1 MNSEAAQERI
11 ISLSNDIHNY
21 NHLYYVENK
30 SMISDYEFDL
40 LLKELQDLE
49 KRFPELQQVNSPT
62 QRVGGDISKKFNT
75 ITHQY
80 PMLSLGNTYA
90 EDEIVEWV
98 NRIQKS
104 ISDPIEFVC
113 ELKYDGVAIGIRY
126 EQGVLTR
133 ALTRGDGQAGE
144 EVTQNVKTIRS
155 IPLKLKGDFPSD
167 FEIRG
172 EVFMPLSQFEKLNKE
187 RDESGEQRF
196 ANPRNTAS
204 GTLKMLDSK
213 IVASRNLDS
222 YLYGLYGTDSSDTGH
237 FETVL
242 HAAHWGF
249 KTPLP
254 EERFIAKVSSV
265 SEIMDFID
273 FWDKKREDLP
283 FEIDGIVIKVND
295 YHQQKALG
303 FTAKSP
309 RWAISFKFKTKRVE
323 TELLSLSYQVG
334 RTGAITPV
342 ANLNAVQLG
351 GTTVRRASL
360 YNADQIEKLDL
371 HLGDFVYVEK
381 GGEIIPKIVGVN
393 LEKRKNDSEA
403 IVFITHCPECNSE
416 LKRREGEVHHY
427 CLNESS
433 CPTQVMGKM
442 QHFISRKA
450 LNIDGLGEETISL
463 LFENKLISN
472 CADIYTLSR
481 EKLLLLDRMAEK
493 SVDNL
498 LFSIEQSKTIRFDRV
513 LFGLGIRF
521 VGETVAK
528 KLAKHFKSMEKISIA
543 TFDELIEVDEIGEK
557 IAISVQQYFQDPSNL
572 LLIDRLMQY
581 GLQFTLPDELL
592 LSSIFIEKTLVVSG
606 TFLAFSREE
615 LKQLIEKNGGKL
627 GSSVSSK
634 TDYLV
639 AGANMGPAKL
649 KTANDNG
656 VVILSEDDFI
666 KMISL

>member
-1 MNSEAAQERI
+1 
-11 ISLSNDIHNY
+11 
-21 NHLYYVENK
+21 
-30 SMISDYEFDL
+30 
-40 LLKELQDLE
+40 
-49 KRFPELQQVNSPT
+49 
-62 QRVGGDISKKFNT
+62 
-75 ITHQY
+75 
-80 PMLSLGNTYA
+80 
-90 EDEIVEWV
+90 
-98 NRIQKS
+98 
-104 ISDPIEFVC
+104 
-113 ELKYDGVAIGIRY
+113 
-126 EQGVLTR
+126 
-133 ALTRGDGQAGE
+133 
-144 EVTQNVKTIRS
+144 
-155 IPLKLKGDFPSD
+155 
-167 FEIRG
+167 
-172 EVFMPLSQFEKLNKE
+172 
-187 RDESGEQRF
+187 
-196 ANPRNTAS
+196 
-204 GTLKMLDSK
+204 
-213 IVASRNLDS
+213 
-222 YLYGLYGTDSSDTGH
+222 
-237 FETVL
+237 
-242 HAAHWGF
+242 
-249 KTPLP
+249 
-254 EERFIAKVSSV
+254 
-265 SEIMDFID
+265 
-273 FWDKKREDLP
+273 
-283 FEIDGIVIKVND
+283 
-295 YHQQKALG
+295 
-303 FTAKSP
+303 
-309 RWAISFKFKTKRVE
+309 
-323 TELLSLSYQVG
+323 
-334 RTGAITPV
+334 
-342 ANLNAVQLG
+342 
-351 GTTVRRASL
+351 
-360 YNADQIEKLDL
+360 
-371 HLGDFVYVEK
+371 
-381 GGEIIPKIVGVN
+381 
-393 LEKRKNDSEA
+393 
-403 IVFITHCPECNSE
+403 
-416 LKRREGEVHHY
+416 
-427 CLNESS
+427 
-433 CPTQVMGKM
+433 MGKM

-592 LSSIFIEKTLVVSG
+592 LSSIFIGKTLVVSG

>member
-21 NHLYYVENK
+21 NQLYYVENK
-30 SMISDYEFDL
+30 SVISDYEFDL

-75 ITHQY
+75 VTHQY

-90 EDEIVEWV
+90 EEEIVEWV

-126 EQGVLTR
+126 EQGILTR

-155 IPLKLKGDFPSD
+155 IPLKLQGDFPPD

-172 EVFMPLSQFEKLNKE
+172 EVFMPLTQFEKLNKE
-187 RDESGEQRF
+187 RDELGEQRF

-213 IVASRNLDS
+213 VVASRNLDS
-222 YLYGLYGTDSSDTGH
+222 YLYGLYGTDTSDTGH
-237 FETVL
+237 YETVL
-242 HAAHWGF
+242 HAAQWGF

-254 EERFIAKVSSV
+254 EERFIAKVNAV

-295 YHQQKALG
+295 YQQQKALG

-393 LEKRKNDSEA
+393 FEKRKNDSEA

-463 LFENKLISN
+463 LFENKLVSN

-498 LFSIEQSKTIRFDRV
+498 LFSIEQSKAISFDRV

-557 IAISVQQYFQDPSNL
+557 IAISVQQYFQDSSNL
-572 LLIDRLMQY
+572 LLIDRLMEY
-581 GLQFTLPDELL
+581 GLQFTMPDELL
-592 LSSIFIEKTLVVSG
+592 LSSIFIGKTLVVSG

>member
-187 RDESGEQRF
+187 RDELGEQRF

-242 HAAHWGF
+242 HAAQWGF

-393 LEKRKNDSEA
+393 LEKRKIDSEA

-592 LSSIFIEKTLVVSG
+592 LSSIFIGKTLVVSG

>member
-1 MNSEAAQERI
+1 MNSEAAQERM

-30 SMISDYEFDL
+30 SVISDYEFDL

-49 KRFPELQQVNSPT
+49 KSFPEFQQVNSPT

-75 ITHQY
+75 VTHQY

-90 EDEIVEWV
+90 EEEIVDWV

-104 ISDPIEFVC
+104 ITDPIEFVC

-126 EQGVLTR
+126 EQGILTR

-155 IPLKLKGDFPSD
+155 IPLKLQGDFPPD

-172 EVFMPLSQFEKLNKE
+172 EVFMPLTQFEKLNKE
-187 RDESGEQRF
+187 RDELGEQRF

-213 IVASRNLDS
+213 VVASRNLDS
-222 YLYGLYGTDSSDTGH
+222 YLYGLYGTDTSDTGH
-237 FETVL
+237 YETVL
-242 HAAHWGF
+242 HAAQWGF

-254 EERFIAKVSSV
+254 EERFIAKVNAV

-273 FWDKKREDLP
+273 FWDKKREYLP

-295 YHQQKALG
+295 YQQQKALG

-393 LEKRKNDSEA
+393 LDKRKIDSEA
-403 IVFITHCPECNSE
+403 IAFITHCPECNSE

-450 LNIDGLGEETISL
+450 LNIDGLGEETINV

-498 LFSIEQSKTIRFDRV
+498 LFSIEQSKAISFDRV

-557 IAISVQQYFQDPSNL
+557 IAISVQQYFQESSNL
-572 LLIDRLMQY
+572 LLIDRLMEY
-581 GLQFTLPDELL
+581 GLQFTMPDELL
-592 LSSIFIEKTLVVSG
+592 LSSIFIGKTLVVSG

>member
-30 SMISDYEFDL
+30 SVISDYEFDL

-75 ITHQY
+75 VTHQY

-187 RDESGEQRF
+187 RDELGEQRF

-222 YLYGLYGTDSSDTGH
+222 YLYGLYGTDASDTGH

-242 HAAHWGF
+242 HAAQWGF

-295 YHQQKALG
+295 YQQQKALG

-393 LEKRKNDSEA
+393 LEKRKVDSEA

-463 LFENKLISN
+463 LFENKLVSN

>member
-30 SMISDYEFDL
+30 SVISDYEFDL

-75 ITHQY
+75 VTHQY

-222 YLYGLYGTDSSDTGH
+222 YLYGLYGTDSIDSGH
-237 FETVL
+237 YETVL
-242 HAAHWGF
+242 HAAQWGF

-273 FWDKKREDLP
+273 FWDKKREELP

-295 YHQQKALG
+295 YQQQKALG

-393 LEKRKNDSEA
+393 LEKRKVDSEA

-463 LFENKLISN
+463 LFENKLVSN

-592 LSSIFIEKTLVVSG
+592 LSSIFIGKTLVVSG